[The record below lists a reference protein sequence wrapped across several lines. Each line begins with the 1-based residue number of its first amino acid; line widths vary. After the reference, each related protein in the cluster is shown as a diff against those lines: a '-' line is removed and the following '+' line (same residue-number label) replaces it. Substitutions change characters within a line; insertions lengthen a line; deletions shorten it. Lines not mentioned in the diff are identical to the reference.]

1 MILAESR
8 FCDIVKIM
16 LDPLEYTKQPWPPPV
31 PHYHGD
37 TVRIL
42 FLIGGVI
49 ILATLPFFKNL
60 LQIGTGFLPVFV
72 ILLVLGGAIVN
83 PFQRWI
89 VTIDLIISAAAVI
102 LFEYAAVIGFGKDI
116 FFLSVVRQVLAII
129 FLFAL
134 YYSGRTLRAMFM
146 HQIGKKYE

>member
-1 MILAESR
+1 MI
-8 FCDIVKIM
+8 
-16 LDPLEYTKQPWPPPV
+16 DPIEYMKQPWPPPV

-37 TVRIL
+37 TVRIF

-72 ILLVLGGAIVN
+72 VLLALGGAIVN

-89 VTIDLIISAAAVI
+89 VIIDLIISASAVI
-102 LFEYAAVIGFGKDI
+102 LFEYAAVIGFGEDL
-116 FFLSVVRQVLAII
+116 FFLSIVRQVLAII
-129 FLFAL
+129 FLYAL

-146 HQIGKKYE
+146 HQIGKKNGDSY